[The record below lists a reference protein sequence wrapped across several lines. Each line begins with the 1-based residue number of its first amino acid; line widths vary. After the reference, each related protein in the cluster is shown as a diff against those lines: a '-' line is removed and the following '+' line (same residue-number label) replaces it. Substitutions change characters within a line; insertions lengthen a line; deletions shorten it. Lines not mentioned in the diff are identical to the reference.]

1 MKRED
6 CLFCPPYKNK
16 RGSSMLKDT
25 VLFLILNLA
34 YFSIL
39 ILFLL
44 KQGNGTIVLEQ
55 AYAKNIAILID
66 AAKPVME
73 ITFSMEQAFN
83 LAEKNG
89 VKKEEIATI
98 KDNVVTVKL
107 SPNGGYSY
115 SFFNDVEVVAYP
127 SLNKNYTIMV
137 NEYK

>member
-1 MKRED
+1 
-6 CLFCPPYKNK
+6 
-16 RGSSMLKDT
+16 MLKDT

-39 ILFLL
+39 LLFLL
-44 KQGNGTIVLEQ
+44 KQGNGAISLEQ

-73 ITFSMEQAFN
+73 MTLSMEQAFD

-89 VKKEEIATI
+89 IKKEEIVTI

-107 SPNGGYSY
+107 SPDGGYSY
-115 SFFNDVEVVAYP
+115 SFFNNVEATAYP

-137 NEYK
+137 NKYK